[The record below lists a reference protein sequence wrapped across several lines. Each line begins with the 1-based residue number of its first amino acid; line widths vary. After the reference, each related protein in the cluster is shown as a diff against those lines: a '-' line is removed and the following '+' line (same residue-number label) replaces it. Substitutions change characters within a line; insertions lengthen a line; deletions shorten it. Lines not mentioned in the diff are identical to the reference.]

1 MYLFDTNILSE
12 LARRSPSPRLVDR
25 LRSVPRTRRFAA
37 SITVAELVFGALLLG
52 ERGRTLLDRIER
64 DLLRGLAVLPFDEA
78 AARRFA
84 ASKAELYRRG
94 APIGDADLQ
103 IAAIALVH
111 GLTVVTANT
120 RHLARVDGL
129 AVENWLA

>member
-1 MYLFDTNILSE
+1 VYLFDTNVLSE
-12 LARRSPSPRLVDR
+12 LARRSPSPRLVER
-25 LRSVPRTRRFAA
+25 LRLVPPARRFAA

-52 ERGRTLLDRIER
+52 ERGRTLLDRIDR
-64 DLLRGLAVLPFDEA
+64 DLLRGLSVLPFDET

-84 ASKAELYRRG
+84 ASKADLHRRG
-94 APIGDADLQ
+94 TPIGDADLQ
-103 IAAIALVH
+103 IASIALAH

-120 RHLARVDGL
+120 RHLAHVDGI